1 MNNLDRRT
9 SLFWLVL
16 AILVCIGSL
25 RLGIGTPRN
34 PGMGFMAFGA
44 SIVLGI
50 LSLILFLKAILK
62 REEAKGEPL
71 FAGKLWKRVIFVL
84 IALLIYT
91 KLMPLTGYLIGTF
104 LLMSFIFWVA
114 NVKKWW
120 WVLTSSFLT
129 TIITYY
135 VFSVWLK
142 CQFPAGFLG

>member
-16 AILVCIGSL
+16 AILVCIESL

-34 PGMGFMAFGA
+34 PGMGFMAFCA
-44 SIVLGI
+44 SVLLGI
-50 LSLILFLKAILK
+50 LSSILFLKAILK

-142 CQFPAGFLG
+142 CQFPTGFLG

>member
-1 MNNLDRRT
+1 
-9 SLFWLVL
+9 
-16 AILVCIGSL
+16 
-25 RLGIGTPRN
+25 
-34 PGMGFMAFGA
+34 MGFMAFGA

-50 LSLILFLKAILK
+50 LSLILFFKTILK
-62 REEAKGEPL
+62 KEEVKGEPL
-71 FAGKLWKRVIFVL
+71 FAGKLWKRVLLIV

-114 NVKKWW
+114 NVRKWW

-135 VFSVWLK
+135 VFSVWLR
-142 CQFPAGFLG
+142 CQFPTGFLG